1 MKHKQNTD
9 IYLITSIGN
18 LDKTVDLDDES
29 PTTFD
34 TLDKA
39 VEEAKKVTEEY
50 GLRTYVYKCSPVI
63 RVDRG
68 KIRISKIK

>member
-34 TLDKA
+34 TLDEA

-50 GLRTYVYKCSPVI
+50 GLVSYVYKCKPVI
-63 RVDRG
+63 RINRG
-68 KIRISKIK
+68 KIKVTKLV